1 MRRPCRWRLD
11 RRHRGHGQNKPLRIK
26 LIEDL
31 PMATSAELYQLS
43 WVIEQLLADPRR
55 IVQVRAQLH
64 AGQPVQY
71 LSWADGKLRPARV
84 VEIRGDHVVLLDV
97 ASNKAFKVHYAAI
110 LTDPGTAPTDG
121 GPTPANGDPDKP
133 APPPEIA
140 DRGDFR
146 VGHRVTFIDKNLQ
159 HRVGLIVRVNPY
171 TATLDCDGQKW
182 RVAFELLRHL
192 VDV

>member
-1 MRRPCRWRLD
+1 M
-11 RRHRGHGQNKPLRIK
+11 RIK
-26 LIEDL
+26 LIEEL

-64 AGQPVQY
+64 TGQPVQY
-71 LSWADGKLRPARV
+71 LHWADGKLRSARV
-84 VEIRGDHVVLLDV
+84 IGMHGDHVAIQD
-97 ASNKAFKVHYAAI
+97 AGYSKPFKVHYAAI
-110 LTDPGTAPTDG
+110 LTEPTAASSER
-121 GPTPANGDPDKP
+121 GPTPADVERTKP
-133 APPPEIA
+133 TPPPEVA
-140 DRGDFR
+140 ARADFR
-146 VGHRVTFIDKNLQ
+146 IGNRVTFIDKNLQ
-159 HRVGLIVRVNPY
+159 HRVGLIVRVNQH